1 MSIPSPAGDSLK
13 SKCLECGAD
22 IAPTAKFCPECGA
35 STMSACSTC
44 GVPVPRT
51 AKFCPECG
59 AVQSPQQETQAT
71 NETNSALKAYG
82 QLSSRYHDIYQIAD
96 GMVRLGKIIKI
107 VAVVVAVTGVIAAIV
122 IASNGGFGSDFAS
135 PAVVV
140 VGLCAGVGIFCLG
153 ILIGACGELL
163 RALVD
168 TSVNT
173 SPLITDSEKATII
186 GLL

>member
-1 MSIPSPAGDSLK
+1 VSILSLNDSPVPD
-13 SKCLECGAD
+13 D
-22 IAPTAKFCPECGA
+22 RRA
-35 STMSACSTC
+35 STTSTCSTC

-59 AVQSPQQETQAT
+59 GVQSPQQATQVI
-71 NETNSALKAYG
+71 NETNFSLNAYG
-82 QLSSRYHDIYQIAD
+82 QLSSRYHDIYRIAD

-135 PAVVV
+135 PAVAV
-140 VGLCAGVGIFCLG
+140 VGLCAAVGIFCLG